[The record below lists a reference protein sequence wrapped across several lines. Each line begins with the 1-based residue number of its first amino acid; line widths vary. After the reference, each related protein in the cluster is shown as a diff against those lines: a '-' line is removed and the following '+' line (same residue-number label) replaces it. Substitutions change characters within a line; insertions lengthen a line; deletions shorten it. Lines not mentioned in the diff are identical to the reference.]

1 MEINPDLDPIDTTG
15 SIKIGSNNV
24 SKFYVGSTEV
34 DKIYLG
40 SNEIYNKAGDTPDI
54 YTLNV
59 SENGLLWYSD
69 EITLPY
75 NISENDTVIYKIE
88 KDTDETIRVTY
99 KPDTDNT
106 TSILSVGQNTTMTA
120 DGHRYSVTY
129 SARRL
134 IEYDKSL
141 I

>member
-1 MEINPDLDPIDTTG
+1 MAN
-15 SIKIGSNNV
+15 SIKIGGNNA

-40 SNEIYNKAGDTPDI
+40 NAEIYNKAGDAPDI
-54 YTLNV
+54 YTINV
-59 SENGLLWYSD
+59 YENNILWYSN
-69 EITLPY
+69 ETELPY
-75 NISENDTVIYKIE
+75 NIAENGIVIYKIE

-106 TSILSVGQNTTMTA
+106 VSILSVGQNTTITA
-120 DGHRYSVTY
+120 DGYRSSITY
-129 SARRL
+129 SAHRL

-141 I
+141 V

>member
-1 MEINPDLDPIDTTG
+1 MAN
-15 SIKIGSNNV
+15 SIKIGGNSA

-59 SENGLLWYSD
+59 SENDMLWYSD

-75 NISENDTVIYKIE
+75 NISENDIVICKIE

-106 TSILSVGQNTTMTA
+106 VSILSIGQDTTMTA
-120 DGHRYSVTY
+120 NGYRYTVTY

-134 IEYDKSL
+134 IKYDKSS